1 MTAINQVIGTAEGLY
16 KEKGSK
22 FISYAYPVSSV
33 DDVQNHLQAVSE
45 LHPSARHICYAYAIG
60 LNRELRRMNDAGE
73 PSGTA
78 GKPIYGQI
86 RSHNLTNTLIVVVR
100 YFGGTKLGVGG
111 LISAYKEAA
120 NDAILNAK
128 IEEYTEYQT
137 FIISGSHNETGAL
150 QTILNKYRIEVIEDN
165 YTADG
170 FNFKLKSTKQDYAAI
185 AGIIGNLGALRIS
198 PCDS

>member
-1 MTAINQVIGTAEGLY
+1 MTAIKQVTGEAEGLY

-22 FISYAYPVSSV
+22 FISYAYPVSSL
-33 DDVQNHLQAVSE
+33 DDVQIHLQSTAE

-60 LNRELRRMNDAGE
+60 LDREVRRMNDAGE

-111 LISAYKEAA
+111 LISAYKAAA
-120 NDAILNAK
+120 NDAILNANL
-128 IEEYTEYQT
+128 EEYTEYQT

-150 QTILNKYRIEVIEDN
+150 QTILNKYRIEVIEDR
-165 YTADG
+165 YTTDG
-170 FNFKLKSTKQDYAAI
+170 FNFKLKSTKQDYTEI
-185 AGIIGNLGALRIS
+185 ASIIGNLGSLQIS
-198 PCDS
+198 ACD